1 MWRSWTAT
9 ARPGSGAGPPE
20 SRPVPAAT
28 GAALFARRLLDLA
41 LPPRCAFCRGP
52 VADPVTL
59 CGACWSDLDFVVEP
73 LCGCCGRPFAFEAAA
88 ESLCGAC
95 MARRPAYDRARS
107 ALIYAGHARAL
118 IQRFKFR
125 DETRLAPLLAIWA
138 REAGA
143 SLLADADWIAPVPLH
158 WMRLYRRR
166 YNQSAL
172 LAGRLAARGQAGFA
186 PDMLRRIRR
195 TRPQT
200 ELGRN
205 ERGRNVAG
213 AFRVAPVWRN
223 RVGGARIV
231 IVDDVLTT
239 GATLEACARALK
251 RAGAARVDALTVARV
266 DSPDRA

>member
-1 MWRSWTAT
+1 MF
-9 ARPGSGAGPPE
+9 AGT
-20 SRPVPAAT
+20 RAA
-28 GAALFARRLLDLA
+28 AFARRLLDLA

-52 VADPVTL
+52 VADPATL
-59 CGACWSDLDFVVEP
+59 CGTCWSDLDFVVEP
-73 LCGCCGRPFAFEAAA
+73 LCGICGRPFVFEAEAD
-88 ESLCGAC
+88 SLCGAC

-107 ALIYAGHARAL
+107 ALIYSGNAREL

-125 DETRLAPLLAIWA
+125 DETGLAPLLTVWA

-143 SLLADADWIAPVPLH
+143 ALLDGADWVVPVPLH

-172 LAGRLAARGQAGFA
+172 LAGRLAAKGGVALA

-213 AFRVAPVWRN
+213 AFRVTPSWRD
-223 RVGGARIV
+223 RVRDARIV
-231 IVDDVLTT
+231 VVDDVLTT
-239 GATLEACARALK
+239 GATLEACARTLK

-266 DSPDRA
+266 DSPDRG

>member
-1 MWRSWTAT
+1 MF
-9 ARPGSGAGPPE
+9 PG
-20 SRPVPAAT
+20 T
-28 GAALFARRLLDLA
+28 GAAAFGRRLLDLA

-52 VADPVTL
+52 VADPAAL
-59 CGACWSDLDFVVEP
+59 CAACWSDLAFVVEP
-73 LCGCCGRPFAFEAAA
+73 LCDCCGRPFAFEAEA

-107 ALIYAGHARAL
+107 ALIYAGNARDL
-118 IQRFKFR
+118 IRRFKFR
-125 DETRLAPLLAIWA
+125 DETGLAPLLTKWA

-143 SLLADADWIAPVPLH
+143 ALLEDADWVAPVPLH

-172 LAGRLAARGQAGFA
+172 LARHLAVRGRAAFA

-200 ELGRN
+200 GLGPR

-213 AFRVAPVWRN
+213 AFRLTPSWRD
-223 RVGGARIV
+223 RVRGARIV

-239 GATLEACARALK
+239 GATLEACARVLK
-251 RAGAARVDALTVARV
+251 RSGAARVDALSVARV
-266 DSPDRA
+266 DRPDRF

>member
-1 MWRSWTAT
+1 MF
-9 ARPGSGAGPPE
+9 PG
-20 SRPVPAAT
+20 V
-28 GAALFARRLLDLA
+28 GAAAFTRRLLDLA

-52 VADPVTL
+52 VADPTTL
-59 CGACWSDLDFVVEP
+59 CAACWSDLDFVAEP
-73 LCGCCGRPFAFEAAA
+73 LCDGCGRPFAFDAEA

-107 ALIYAGHARAL
+107 ALIYTGNAREL
-118 IQRFKFR
+118 IHRFKFR
-125 DETRLAPLLAIWA
+125 DETGLAPLLTVWA
-138 REAGA
+138 LEAGA
-143 SLLADADWIAPVPLH
+143 ALLKDADWIAPVPLH

-172 LAGRLAARGQAGFA
+172 LAGRLAAKGGAAFA
-186 PDMLRRIRR
+186 PNMLRRIRR

-200 ELGRN
+200 ELGRR

-213 AFRVAPVWRN
+213 AFRVAPAWRA
-223 RVGGARIV
+223 RVRGAHIV

-239 GATLEACARALK
+239 GATLEACARVLK
-251 RAGAARVDALTVARV
+251 RSGAVRVDALSVARV

>member
-1 MWRSWTAT
+1 MF
-9 ARPGSGAGPPE
+9 PG
-20 SRPVPAAT
+20 V
-28 GAALFARRLLDLA
+28 GAAVVARRLLDLA

-52 VADPVTL
+52 VADPATL
-59 CGACWSDLDFVVEP
+59 CGTCWAELEFIAEP
-73 LCGCCGRPFAFEAAA
+73 LCDSCGRPFAFQADAG
-88 ESLCGAC
+88 SLCGAC
-95 MARRPAYDRARS
+95 MAKRPAYDRARS
-107 ALIYAGHARAL
+107 ALIYSGNARKL
-118 IQRFKFR
+118 IQNFKFR
-125 DETRLAPLLAIWA
+125 DETGLAPLLSAWA

-143 SLLADADWIAPVPLH
+143 ALLKDADWIAPAPLH

-172 LAGRLAARGQAGFA
+172 LAGRLAAREEAAFA
-186 PDMLRRIRR
+186 PDLLRRVRR

-213 AFRVAPVWRN
+213 AFRVAPAWRE
-223 RVGGARIV
+223 RVRGARILV
-231 IVDDVLTT
+231 VDDVLTT

-266 DSPDRA
+266 DSPDRV